1 MKSGTKN
8 IGAALLF
15 SLFSFCLP
23 AAAQAEPATETA
35 GQVSVSKVSINS
47 ATAEELASAM
57 NGIGIKKAE
66 AIVSWRD
73 EFGAFADLD
82 ELSDVPGIG
91 SALVERNRDRIT
103 L

>member
-8 IGAALLF
+8 LGAALLF

-23 AAAQAEPATETA
+23 AAALAESATEATA
-35 GQVSVSKVSINS
+35 PAAVSKVSINS

-73 EFGAFADLD
+73 EFGVFTDLD